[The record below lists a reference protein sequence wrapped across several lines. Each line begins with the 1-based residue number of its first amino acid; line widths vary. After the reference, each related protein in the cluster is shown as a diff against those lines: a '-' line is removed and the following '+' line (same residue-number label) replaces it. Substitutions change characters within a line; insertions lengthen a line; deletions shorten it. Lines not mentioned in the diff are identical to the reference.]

1 MTILQKAELV
11 ALLHLY
17 MAEVADKASKA
28 DNRYG
33 FNAQYN
39 HARILA
45 SKLSCEV
52 GKELGSR
59 YTGETKK

>member
-17 MAEVADKASKA
+17 MAEVADKANKA

-52 GKELGSR
+52 GKEVGSC
-59 YTGETKK
+59 YIGGAKK